1 MANPQCENGYTKIS
15 NEILD
20 ALCKT
25 RINGEARQCLD
36 LIIRKTY
43 GFNKKRDKISLS
55 QFVENTGVK
64 KTNIC
69 RSIIKLKNMKIIIQI
84 QDDRGSIYEFNKNYE
99 EWEVVPKKSSPQI
112 DNELVPKLITE
123 VVPKMRHTK
132 ESITKERNTY
142 AYNKNF
148 KDTYKTKD
156 KIYKQL
162 GKEYK
167 PPKKTSAQEK
177 SITGMKLLDYF
188 RDKAMELHRINYLS
202 RPEDKNKQMVKK
214 AIECFERFETK
225 EKCLELV
232 DWYLAG
238 YGEWNKYEPTTC
250 FMSKTYQAFEN
261 KDVEVKK
268 KEQKDYIYIK

>member
-1 MANPQCENGYTKIS
+1 MRNHRKIKALRNKFGLEGYAIFNMFLETLTECDEFKIRLEK
-15 NEILD
+15 NIDWEL
-20 ALCKT
+20 
-25 RINGEARQCLD
+25 
-36 LIIRKTY
+36 
-43 GFNKKRDKISLS
+43 LS
-55 QFVENTGVK
+55 ADFGTD
-64 KTNIC
+64 
-69 RSIIKLKNMKIIIQI
+69 KLKLIDVLTYCVDIELLLL
-84 QDDRGSIYEFNKNYE
+84 DDKWYFSESLIERLSPLVEKREHFRNKY
-99 EWEVVPKKSSPQI
+99 
-112 DNELVPKLITE
+112 
-123 VVPKMRHTK
+123 
-132 ESITKERNTY
+132 RNTVVSD
-142 AYNKNF
+142 AEMPVSDAEMPQTKLNKTKLNISKDITYDENF
-148 KDTYKTKD
+148 KTTYKDKS

-167 PPKKTSAQEK
+167 PTKKTSAQEK
-177 SITGMKLLDYF
+177 SIAGMKLLDYF

-232 DWYLAG
+232 DWYLSG

-268 KEQKDYIYIK
+268 KVDMSILR